1 MFEFLFKY
9 PADFF
14 SNGRLILALPAW
26 QLALAPLAVLALALL
41 LLGYARIGRQ
51 IRGRQLLV
59 TAVLRSLAISLVLFS
74 LSRPLLEVTARVPQP
89 GVVGVLLDNSISMR
103 LDHGDDPR
111 SAYIEQ
117 QFDTER
123 GPLLRS
129 LRENFDTRLFSFGA
143 STRAIEDITDL
154 DFSDGDSD
162 LQQALQFVQAALQ
175 GEPLAG
181 LVVVSDGAVQSSA
194 QLEATLLAFKA
205 AAIRVFGIGVG
216 ETQYQRDIEISRI
229 EIPRQVLKG
238 SRINARL
245 SIRQQGYD
253 GETLDLQVVDDSRIL
268 HRQRIRLAAGEQSFE
283 IPLATDDAGARQLE
297 FKLGALPGESIT
309 ANNRRQATLSVD
321 PRKTRILYF
330 EGEPRFEFKFVRRA
344 VADDEQIALAGLM
357 RTADAKFYRVG
368 IESEEELR
376 NGFPITRDELFSYDA
391 LILGSVELA
400 LLSREQQDMI
410 VEFVSRRGGG
420 LLMLGGRHAF
430 AEGGYHE
437 SVLRDLSPAVMAP
450 RAQPG
455 FSRDIRLQPTAAALV
470 HPALLLAPSS
480 DKSIARWLTLPPL
493 TIVNPIQQIKP
504 GATLLL
510 ASEAGDDEAAY
521 VGMAFQR
528 YGRGKVVAFPVQNSW
543 LWQMHQDIEL
553 EDQTHELLWR
563 QLLRWLAQGVPE
575 RLDLT
580 LSSHGIHSGGSMVLR
595 SEILQP
601 DYSADN
607 TAQARAVVTTPTG
620 LEQVIDLA
628 RDTSLQGVYTAELTV
643 TEPGNY
649 QVRVELDQQGA
660 MISSAESQ
668 FRVTPEG
675 NEYYRSEMNPALL
688 GQIAALTGGEFLP
701 AGKTGGLA
709 QALGQQRR
717 GARSLTRH
725 ELWDMPVIF
734 LLLILFLC
742 AEWGYRRWRNLI

>member
-1 MFEFLFKY
+1 MFEFLFKF
-9 PADFF
+9 PANFF
-14 SNGRLILALPAW
+14 SDGRLILALPAW
-26 QLALAPLAVLALALL
+26 QLALVPLAVLALTLL
-41 LLGYARIGRQ
+41 LLGYARIGRRV
-51 IRGRQLLV
+51 RGRHLLV
-59 TAVLRSLAISLVLFS
+59 TALLRSLAISLVLLS

-103 LDHGDDPR
+103 LDHGEGPR
-111 SAYIEQ
+111 SAYIER
-117 QFDTER
+117 QFDAEN
-123 GPLLRS
+123 GPLLRA

-143 STRAIEDITDL
+143 NTRVIEDITGL
-154 DFSDGDSD
+154 DFADGDSN
-162 LQQALQFVQAALQ
+162 LQQALQFVRTALQ

-181 LVVVSDGAVQSSA
+181 LVVVSDGAVQSTE
-194 QLEATLLAFKA
+194 QLEATLLALQA
-205 AAIRVFGIGVG
+205 AATPVFSIGVG
-216 ETQYQRDIEISRI
+216 ETQYQSDIEISRI
-229 EIPRQVLKG
+229 EVPRQVLKG
-238 SRINARL
+238 SRVNARL
-245 SIRQQGYD
+245 GIRQRGYD
-253 GETLDLQVVDDSRIL
+253 GETLDLQVVDDGRIL
-268 HRQRIRLAAGEQSFE
+268 HRQRIRLAAGEQTLE
-283 IPLATDDAGARQLE
+283 VPLATDDAGARQLE
-297 FKLGALPGESIT
+297 FKLGALPGEPIT
-309 ANNRRQATLSVD
+309 ANNRRLATLSVD
-321 PRKTRILYF
+321 QRKTRILYF

-344 VADDEQIALAGLM
+344 VADDEQIALSGLM

-368 IESEEELR
+368 IDSEEELR

-437 SVLRDLSPAVMAP
+437 SVLRELSPVVMAP
-450 RAQPG
+450 RAQPE
-455 FSRDIRLQPTAAALV
+455 FSRDIRLRPTAAALV
-470 HPALLLAPSS
+470 HPALLLSASR
-480 DKSIARWLTLPPL
+480 DESIARWLTLPPL

-510 ASEAGDDEAAY
+510 ASDAGDDGSAY
-521 VGMAFQR
+521 VGMAVQR
-528 YGRGKVVAFPVQNSW
+528 YGRGKVIAFPVQNSW

-563 QLLRWLAQGVPE
+563 QLMRWLAQGAPE

-580 LSSHGIHSGGSMVLR
+580 LSSHGVHSGGSIGLR
-595 SEILQP
+595 SEILQS
-601 DYSADN
+601 DYTADN
-607 TAQARAVVTTPTG
+607 AAQARAVVTTPGG

-628 RDTSLQGVYTAELTV
+628 RDTSLQGVYAAELTV

-660 MISSAESQ
+660 TISSAESQ

-675 NEYYRSEMNPALL
+675 NEYYQSEMNPALL
-688 GQIAALTGGEFLP
+688 DQLAALTGGEFLP
-701 AGKTGGLA
+701 AGETAGLA
-709 QALGQQRR
+709 RALGRQQR

-725 ELWDMPVIF
+725 ELWDMPAIF
-734 LLLILFLC
+734 LLLVLFLC
-742 AEWGYRRWRNLI
+742 AEWAYRRWQNLV